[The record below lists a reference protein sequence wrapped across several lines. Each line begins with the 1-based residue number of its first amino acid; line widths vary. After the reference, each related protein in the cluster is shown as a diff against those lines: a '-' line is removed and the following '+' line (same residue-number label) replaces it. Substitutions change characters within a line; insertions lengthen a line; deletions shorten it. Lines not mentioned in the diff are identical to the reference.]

1 MIKSRKEK
9 TLKKS
14 YSDKNVY
21 EASMERIKYIFDN
34 FDHIYVSFSGGK
46 DSGVMLNLVLKYLKD
61 NQLKRKIT
69 LMHLDYEAQYEMTT
83 DYVKLMED
91 KYKDYLNIYHV
102 CVPFKVP
109 TCTSMF
115 QNYWRPWE
123 ESKKDIWVRDLP
135 DNAMIKDDFDFYD
148 ENQWDYDFQ
157 EKLSV
162 WSHKKENAEKTAV
175 LVGIRTQES
184 LHRWRTIAKE
194 RNSYYADKK
203 YSKKIADNVYNFYPI
218 YDWTTEDI
226 WVANAKFAWDYNKLY
241 DLYYQAGLPVEAMRV
256 ASPFISEGQE
266 TLKLYKVIE
275 PHTWGKLVSRVNGV
289 NFTGLYGGT
298 TAMGWKNITKP
309 DNMTWKQYMEFLL
322 DTLPESTKQNYLN
335 KLETSIKFWKEKG
348 GVLSDEVIKELDDL
362 SIKYEFGTHN
372 YKTTKKAV
380 KLDYL
385 DDLDI
390 KDFKAIPTYKRM
402 CICILRND
410 HTCKYMG
417 FSPTKAEIKKRKE
430 AIKKYGNLL

>member
-1 MIKSRKEK
+1 M
-9 TLKKS
+9 KKS

-34 FDHIYVSFSGGK
+34 FDHVYVSFSGGK

-102 CVPFKVP
+102 CVPFKVS

-135 DNAMIKDDFDFYD
+135 ENAMTKDNFDFYD

-157 EKLSV
+157 EKLSI
-162 WSHKKENAEKTAV
+162 WSHEREKTEKTAV

-184 LHRWRTIAKE
+184 LHRWRAIHKE
-194 RNSYYADKK
+194 RDSHFNGKK
-203 YSKKIADNVYNFYPI
+203 YSKKILEDVYNFYPI

-226 WVANAKFAWDYNKLY
+226 WVANAKFGWEYNKLY

-266 TLKLYKVIE
+266 TLKLYKAIE

-289 NFTGLYGGT
+289 NFTGIYGGT
-298 TAMGWKNITKP
+298 TAMGWKKITKP
-309 DNMTWKQYMEFLL
+309 DNLTWKQYMEFLI
-322 DTLPESTKQNYLN
+322 DTLPEETKQNYLA

-348 GVLSDEVIKELDDL
+348 GVLSDEVIKELDNL
-362 SIKYEFGTHN
+362 SIKYDFGTHN
-372 YKTTKKAV
+372 YKTDKKAV

-385 DDLDI
+385 DDIDI
-390 KDFKAIPTYKRM
+390 KEFKAIPTYKRM
-402 CICILRND
+402 CICILKND

-417 FSPTKAEIKKRKE
+417 FSQTKTEIKKRKLAVE
-430 AIKKYGNLL
+430 KYAKLL

>member
-1 MIKSRKEK
+1 MIKLRKEK
-9 TLKKS
+9 RLKT
-14 YSDKNVY
+14 VY
-21 EASMERIKYIFDN
+21 DCAMSRIKDIFN
-34 FDHIYVSFSGGK
+34 EFDHVYLSFSGGK

-69 LMHLDYEAQYEMTT
+69 LMHLDYEAQYQATT
-83 DYVKLMED
+83 EYVEKME
-91 KYKDYLNIYHV
+91 KEFSDYLNIYHI
-102 CVPFKVP
+102 CVPFKVRS
-109 TCTSMF
+109 CTSMF
-115 QNYWRPWE
+115 QSYWRPWNDAE
-123 ESKKDIWVRDLP
+123 KDIWVRDLP
-135 DNAMIKDDFDFYD
+135 ENAMTAKDFDFYT
-148 ENQWDYDFQ
+148 ENMWDYEFQ
-157 EKLSV
+157 EKLST
-162 WSHKKENAEKTAV
+162 WIHHKEGASRTAV

-184 LHRWRTIAKE
+184 LHRWRAIHKE
-194 RNSYYADKK
+194 RGSYYFDKK
-203 YSKKIADNVYNFYPI
+203 YSKKISDNVYNFYPI

-226 WVANAKFAWDYNKLY
+226 WVANAKFGFEYNKLY
-241 DLYYQAGLPVEAMRV
+241 DLYYQAGLPIESMRV

-309 DNMTWKQYMEFLL
+309 NDMTWKQYMEFLL
-322 DTLPESTKQNYLN
+322 DTLPEKTKQNYLN
-335 KLETSIKFWKEKG
+335 KLETYIKFWKEKG

-362 SIKYEFGTHN
+362 SIKYDIGTHN

-390 KDFKAIPTYKRM
+390 SDFKAIPTYKRM
-402 CICILRND
+402 CICILKND
-410 HTCKYMG
+410 HLCKYMG
-417 FSPTKAEIKKRKE
+417 FSQTKLEMKKRKE
-430 AIKKYGNLL
+430 AIEKYAKIL

>member
-1 MIKSRKEK
+1 MK
-9 TLKKS
+9 T
-14 YSDKNVY
+14 VY
-21 EASMERIKYIFDN
+21 DLAMERIKLIFGE
-34 FDHIYVSFSGGK
+34 FDHVYISFSGGK
-46 DSGVMLNLVLKYLKD
+46 DSGVMLNLALKYLKD
-61 NQLKRKIT
+61 NNINRKVT

-83 DYVKLMED
+83 EYVQKMEQE
-91 KYKDYLNIYHV
+91 YADYLNIYHV

-115 QNYWRPWE
+115 QDYWRPWE
-123 ESKKDIWVRDLP
+123 ENKRDIWVRKLP
-135 DNAMIKDDFDFYD
+135 KNAMTKDDFDFYD
-148 ENQWDYDFQ
+148 DSQWDYDFQ

-162 WSHKKENAEKTAV
+162 WSHKREKAEKTAV

-184 LHRWRTIAKE
+184 LHRWRAIHKE
-194 RNSYYADKK
+194 RDTYYKSLK
-203 YSKKIADNVYNFYPI
+203 YSKQISDNVYNFYPI
-218 YDWTTEDI
+218 YDWKTEDI
-226 WVANAKFAWDYNKLY
+226 WVANAKFGFEYNKLY
-241 DLYYQAGLPVEAMRV
+241 DLYYQAGVPIDSMRV
-256 ASPFISEGQE
+256 ASPFLSEGQE

-322 DTLPESTKQNYLN
+322 DTLPENTRQNYLN
-335 KLETSIKFWKEKG
+335 KLETSIKFWNEKG

-372 YKTTKKAV
+372 YKTAKKAV
-380 KLDYL
+380 KLNYL

-390 KDFKAIPTYKRM
+390 KDFKVIPTYKRM
-402 CICILRND
+402 CICILKND

-417 FSPTKAEIKKRKE
+417 FSPTKIEMQKRKE

>member
-1 MIKSRKEK
+1 MG
-9 TLKKS
+9 
-14 YSDKNVY
+14 
-21 EASMERIKYIFDN
+21 RIKYIFDN
-34 FDHIYVSFSGGK
+34 FDHVYVSFSGGK

-102 CVPFKVP
+102 CVPFKVS

-135 DNAMIKDDFDFYD
+135 ENAMTKDDFDFYD
-148 ENQWDYDFQ
+148 ESQWDYDFQ

-162 WSHKKENAEKTAV
+162 WSHKREKSERTAV

-184 LHRWRTIAKE
+184 LNRWRAITKE

-226 WVANAKFAWDYNKLY
+226 WVANAKFGWDYNKLY
-241 DLYYQAGLPVEAMRV
+241 DLYYQAGLPIEAMRV
-256 ASPFISEGQE
+256 ASPFISEGQD

-298 TAMGWKNITKP
+298 TAMGWKSITKP

-322 DTLPESTKQNYLN
+322 DTLPESTRQNYLN

-362 SIKYEFGTHN
+362 SIKYEFGIHN
-372 YKTTKKAV
+372 YKTTKKSV

-402 CICILRND
+402 CICILKND

-417 FSPTKAEIKKRKE
+417 FSPTKTEMQKRKE
-430 AIKKYGNLL
+430 AIKKYGKLL

>member
-1 MIKSRKEK
+1 
-9 TLKKS
+9 
-14 YSDKNVY
+14 
-21 EASMERIKYIFDN
+21 MERIKYIFDN
-34 FDHIYVSFSGGK
+34 FDHVYVSFSGGK

-102 CVPFKVP
+102 CVPFKVS

-135 DNAMIKDDFDFYD
+135 ENAMTKDDFDFYD

-162 WSHKKENAEKTAV
+162 WSHKREKAEKTAV

-184 LHRWRTIAKE
+184 LHRWRTIANE

-203 YSKKIADNVYNFYPI
+203 YSKKIADSVYNFYPI

-226 WVANAKFAWDYNKLY
+226 WIANAKFGWDYNKLY

-298 TAMGWKNITKP
+298 TAMGWKSITKP

-322 DTLPESTKQNYLN
+322 DTLPENTKQNYLN

-372 YKTTKKAV
+372 YRTTKKAV
-380 KLDYL
+380 KIDYL

-402 CICILRND
+402 CICILKND

-417 FSPTKAEIKKRKE
+417 FSPTKTEMKKRKE
-430 AIKKYGNLL
+430 AIKKYGKLL